1 MSVPGDPGDGGQ
13 QQGSQ
18 RYGQSPAEPGPEYR
32 PGAGYGGPSARPRNG
47 FGVAALVLGVLALLL
62 SWTIIGGVV
71 LGVLALIFGVL
82 GRSRAKR
89 GEATNGGVSVAGI
102 VLGIIGVIIAIALIA
117 FGLSLFNSP
126 VGRDYQQ
133 CLQQAGGNPAMIQQ
147 CVDELGRQ
155 ISGG

>member
-1 MSVPGDPGDGGQ
+1 MSVPGDPSDGGQ
-13 QQGSQ
+13 QRSTQ
-18 RYGQSPAEPGPEYR
+18 RYGQNSADPASGYR
-32 PGAGYGGPSARPRNG
+32 PSAGYGGPAARPRNG

-62 SWTIIGGVV
+62 SWTIIGGVL
-71 LGVLALIFGVL
+71 LGALALIFGVL
-82 GRSRAKR
+82 GRRRAKR

-102 VLGIIGVIIAIALIA
+102 VLGIIGVVIAIALIA

-133 CLQQAGGNPAMIQQ
+133 CLQQAGGSPAMIQQ

-155 ISGG
+155 ISG